1 MNLSTC
7 SWVGLA
13 AGGVPSFKDFSTSV
27 RSAVLGF
34 KAAAAAANVSR
45 HDSKGGGKYPKGVAT
60 VGGGTALLGI
70 NEGIKSDAC
79 LCLILDLGSL
89 LWLREWWL
97 DAVEWW
103 LGDFVWLDEEVLD
116 EDFAVDEVGG
126 VADVV
131 LEGVA
136 WDQS

>member
-1 MNLSTC
+1 M
-7 SWVGLA
+7 
-13 AGGVPSFKDFSTSV
+13 
-27 RSAVLGF
+27 
-34 KAAAAAANVSR
+34 
-45 HDSKGGGKYPKGVAT
+45 
-60 VGGGTALLGI
+60 GGGTVLLGI
-70 NEGIKSDAC
+70 NEGIKSEAC
-79 LCLILDLGSL
+79 LCLILDLDSL

-136 WDQS
+136 WD